1 MSSTE
6 HDVQCVAVHLIHY
19 SDPDPDTKPWRP
31 AIVGD
36 ERRKCWRLG
45 QRGERSRDRRRHWAP
60 RKERVDSRT
69 THRFTSSQA
78 SGGETHGPSL
88 STRAAYNDHPTI
100 AETRRTAPASR
111 VPRNDLLDSDRA
123 GRASHPVRPGGSMP
137 SASDARST
145 PRSLRRSVTCWRHGQ
160 SDAHRSGP
168 TTCRR
173 GARPRRR
180 LPNGATSGDPHPG
193 AAREPTFRLCP
204 RARLHLHPGG
214 GCSASFIVDPQPLAS
229 NLAPQR
235 PALTASA
242 RPARRYERACRQW
255 TRLSPLS
262 PNRASSWGSSASR
275 PARNGEDRSRTS
287 SRTPSSR
294 SRTWCRCVRGL
305 RPRSRGR
312 SSCRR

>member
-1 MSSTE
+1 
-6 HDVQCVAVHLIHY
+6 
-19 SDPDPDTKPWRP
+19 
-31 AIVGD
+31 
-36 ERRKCWRLG
+36 
-45 QRGERSRDRRRHWAP
+45 
-60 RKERVDSRT
+60 
-69 THRFTSSQA
+69 
-78 SGGETHGPSL
+78 
-88 STRAAYNDHPTI
+88 
-100 AETRRTAPASR
+100 
-111 VPRNDLLDSDRA
+111 
-123 GRASHPVRPGGSMP
+123 MP

-275 PARNGEDRSRTS
+275 PART
-287 SRTPSSR
+287 
-294 SRTWCRCVRGL
+294 VRIGVERL
-305 RPRSRGR
+305 RAPLRAEVERGAVVFAGCGRGRGGR